1 MTFPAVAVSHPSPA
15 ILGVLGVGS
24 LNVGALIFVFQ
35 KAVMQQMGRKC
46 SMSTFGAVPNPG
58 LMRFFALLAGC
69 MFILFGALVL
79 GPALF
84 PSSS

>member
-15 ILGVLGVGS
+15 IPGVLGVG
-24 LNVGALIFVFQ
+24 LLIVGALIFFFQ
-35 KAVMQQMGRKC
+35 KAVMQQMGRIW
-46 SMSTFGAVPNPG
+46 SMSTFGASNPG

-69 MFILFGALVL
+69 MFILIGALVL
-79 GPALF
+79 GSALF